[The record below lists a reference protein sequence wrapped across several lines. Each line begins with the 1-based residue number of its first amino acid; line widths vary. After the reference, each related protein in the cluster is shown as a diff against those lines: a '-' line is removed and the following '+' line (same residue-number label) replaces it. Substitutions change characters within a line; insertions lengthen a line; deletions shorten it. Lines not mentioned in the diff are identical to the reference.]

1 MCAELEGHR
10 LRLASVGSGAINNG
24 FRQWV
29 SSVRGAVPVLA
40 AQVGSERPVACRHEP
55 GSYVNTNADG
65 DVTYESKTVRVV
77 RGTESRTV
85 AKWNRDGWEVVS
97 QSPGTLRTEITFRRP
112 APKSQRTLLII
123 GGGVAAIAIATVIG
137 IGVVT
142 ENRGNQNGSDG
153 SQSSA
158 VSESSATN
166 ELAPS
171 GTIETVPLP
180 KPADV
185 VLTAENTSEF
195 AALLA
200 TTDYCSPDVAA
211 FADANRGRTISF
223 PGSVGAINPYEG
235 ASTRYLIL
243 INAGDYSET
252 SAPGPAFQFRD
263 VNTSNDLRWADPAP
277 DTISVGTNLDVTAK
291 VDRYEESSCLFLLD
305 PVATAV
311 R

>member
-1 MCAELEGHR
+1 M
-10 LRLASVGSGAINNG
+10 
-24 FRQWV
+24 
-29 SSVRGAVPVLA
+29 
-40 AQVGSERPVACRHEP
+40 
-55 GSYVNTNADG
+55 NTNADG

-112 APKSQRTLLII
+112 APKSHRTLLII
-123 GGGVAAIAIATVIG
+123 GGGVAAIAIAIIIG

-153 SQSSA
+153 SQSA
-158 VSESSATN
+158 AASESSVTN
-166 ELAPS
+166 EQAPT
-171 GTIETVPLP
+171 GDVETVPVPVPVP
-180 KPADV
+180 KPSDV
-185 VLTAENTSEF
+185 VLTAENTPVF

-223 PGSVGAINPYEG
+223 PGNVGAINPYEG

-277 DTISVGTNLDVTAK
+277 DTINVGTNLDVTAK